1 MAQKFATIDE
11 YIGTFPE
18 DVQTILTE
26 IRRRV
31 HAVVPGLEEAI
42 SYQMPTMNL
51 DGRYLVYFAGWK
63 HHVSIYPIPTADEAF
78 QRELAPY
85 KAAKGTLKFP
95 LDQPIP
101 AHRARRGPPRGRTR
115 GRLDRG
121 KI

>member
-101 AHRARRGPPRGRTR
+101 YQLIERVVAHLAGERAAA
-115 GRLDRG
+115 
-121 KI
+121 